1 MIKKKG
7 SALGAESKVTIV
19 KKNPPKQKKIL
30 PVKFDKEGFFLAWG
44 IGIVVTGIGIL
55 IIWATRTAPAGVTNT
70 GAYTV
75 AQRLAKL
82 MPETTK
88 EILAMILGGLFILF
102 GLFCLLLGLRI
113 VFKYLKEKAR

>member
-1 MIKKKG
+1 MIKKRV
-7 SALGAESKVTIV
+7 SATGAESKVTIV
-19 KKNPPKQKKIL
+19 KKNTPKPKKIL

-44 IGIVVTGIGIL
+44 IGIVVTGIGVL
-55 IIWATRTAPAGVTNT
+55 IIWATSTAPAGVTNT

-82 MPETTK
+82 MPESTK
-88 EILAMILGGLFILF
+88 ETLAMILGGLFILF

-113 VFKYLKEKAR
+113 VFKYLRDKAR

>member
-1 MIKKKG
+1 MIKKKETGEG
-7 SALGAESKVTIV
+7 SERKITIV
-19 KKNPPKQKKIL
+19 KKNSAKPKKVL

-55 IIWATRTAPAGVTNT
+55 IIWATRTAPPGPTNT

-82 MPETTK
+82 MPESTK
-88 EILAMILGGLFILF
+88 EILASILGGLFVLF
-102 GLFCLLLGLRI
+102 GVFCLILGIRI
-113 VFKYLKEKAR
+113 VFKYLMDKIR